1 MDWGTLHL
9 PTVPGALPPTLWADA
24 VVNRVLVVAMLAAIL
39 LVLRD
44 YFRVWQLLAGCIVR
58 SRGNIEIEHSLGMA
72 RSRNR
77 CALVGLAVLCLLAD
91 RYGLWP
97 AAFLNGIAPGIR
109 VAAPLGVAVAY
120 LLLRAALAGVF
131 RRKKLDSEGRAA
143 SSRALWNYFLA
154 ALPLMLL
161 SAAVFWLFHVGDA
174 AARWVLW
181 AELFVVLA
189 ITLLR
194 EGQILRTKYFVLQ
207 TFLYLC
213 GLELIPLATLIAVA
227 AVL

>member
-9 PTVPGALPPTLWADA
+9 STSAGTLPPAVWADI
-24 VVNRVLVVAMLAAIL
+24 VVNRILVVVMLAAAL

-44 YFRVWQLLAGCIVR
+44 YLRLWPLLAGCLVR

-77 CALVGLAVLCLLAD
+77 CGLVGMGMLALLAD
-91 RYGLWP
+91 RYCLYP
-97 AAFLNGIAPGIR
+97 AAFMTGLAPGVRTAVLLGIL
-109 VAAPLGVAVAY
+109 VAWILMRAVM
-120 LLLRAALAGVF
+120 AALF
-131 RRKKLDSEGRAA
+131 RRGKLDSEARAA
-143 SSRALWNYFLA
+143 ASRALWNYFLA
-154 ALPLMLL
+154 VLPLMLL
-161 SAAVFWLFHVGDA
+161 SVAVFWLFHVVDDT
-174 AARWVLW
+174 ARIVLW

-189 ITLLR
+189 FTLFR
-194 EGQILRTKYFVLQ
+194 EGQILRGKYFVLQ

-213 GLELIPLATLIAVA
+213 GLELIPLATIIIVA

>member
-9 PTVPGALPPTLWADA
+9 PTAAGTLPSALWADA
-24 VVNRVLVVAMLAAIL
+24 VVNRILVVVMLAATL

-44 YFRVWQLLAGCIVR
+44 YFRLWPLLSGCMVR
-58 SRGNIEIEHSLGMA
+58 SRSNIEIEHSLGMA

-77 CALVGLAVLCLLAD
+77 CALVGLGILSLLID
-91 RYGLWP
+91 RYCLYP
-97 AAFLNGIAPGIR
+97 AAFLAGIAPGWR
-109 VAAPLGVAVAY
+109 VAAILGVLAGW
-120 LLLRAALAGVF
+120 LILRALLAAVF
-131 RRKKLDSEGRAA
+131 RRQRLDSEGRAA
-143 SSRALWNYFLA
+143 ASHALWNYFLV

-161 SAAVFWLFHVGDA
+161 SAAVFWLFGVSDSEA
-174 AARWVLW
+174 EITLW
-181 AELFVVLA
+181 SELFVVLT
-189 ITLLR
+189 ITLIR
-194 EGQILRTKYFVLQ
+194 EGQILNGKYFVLQ

>member
-9 PTVPGALPPTLWADA
+9 PTSPGALPSAVWADA
-24 VVNRVLVVAMLAAIL
+24 TVNRILVVVMLAAAL

-44 YFRVWQLLAGCIVR
+44 FFRLWPLLTGCLVR
-58 SRGNIEIEHSLGMA
+58 SRGNVEIEHSLGMA

-77 CALVGLAVLCLLAD
+77 CGLVGLGILALLAD
-91 RYGLWP
+91 RYCLYP
-97 AAFLNGIAPGIR
+97 ASFLAELAPGLR
-109 VAAPLGVAVAY
+109 VAALLGVLVVY
-120 LLLRAALAGVF
+120 LLLRGVLAGVF
-131 RRKKLDSEGRAA
+131 RKAKLDSEARAA
-143 SSRALWNYFLA
+143 ASHALWNYLIA
-154 ALPLMLL
+154 AIPLMLL
-161 SAAVFWLFHVGDA
+161 SVAVFWLFHVPDDA
-174 AARWVLW
+174 ARITLW

-189 ITLLR
+189 FTLFR
-194 EGQILRTKYFVLQ
+194 EGQILKGKYFVLQ

>member
-9 PTVPGALPPTLWADA
+9 PTSPGTLPPALWADA
-24 VVNRVLVVAMLAAIL
+24 VVNRVLVVAMLAAAL

-44 YFRVWQLLAGCIVR
+44 YLRLWPLLSGCMVR
-58 SRGNIEIEHSLGMA
+58 SRGNLEIEHSLGMA

-77 CALVGLAVLCLLAD
+77 CGLVALGILSLLAD

-97 AAFLNGIAPGIR
+97 AAFLSGIASGWR
-109 VAAPLGVAVAY
+109 AAVLLGVAVAF
-120 LLLRAALAGVF
+120 LLLRAVMAVIF
-131 RRKKLDSEGRAA
+131 RKAKLDSEGRTAA
-143 SSRALWNYFLA
+143 SHALWNYFLA
-154 ALPLMLL
+154 VLPLMLL
-161 SAAVFWLFHVGDA
+161 SIAAFWLFHVNDA
-174 AARWVLW
+174 AAKWTLW
-181 AELFVVLA
+181 AELFVVLVL
-189 ITLLR
+189 TLAR
-194 EGQILRTKYFVLQ
+194 EGQILRGKYFVLQ